1 MAALV
6 IWYVPL
12 VCPDASSPQAVI
24 LAGGLGTRMRPRT
37 ERTPKFLLPVAGRPF
52 GAWLL
57 ERLAAAGFGEVVL
70 CVGHL
75 GDAVR
80 AAMGDRFAGLPLRY
94 ADDGPELLGTAGALR
109 RALAHLAPVFLM
121 TYGDSYLPF
130 DYLAPVRDL
139 SAHPGALG
147 TMAVYRNEGR
157 FDASNAAISG
167 DLVVRYE
174 KPRVGAPADPALD
187 HIDFG
192 ATALRREVV
201 EALPADTPLGFDAV
215 QRDLAARGRLRALAV
230 AARFYEIGSERGLR
244 DLEAALV
251 ASATAE
257 EPG

>member
-1 MAALV
+1 MRA
-6 IWYVPL
+6 
-12 VCPDASSPQAVI
+12 DASPPQAVI

-80 AAMGDRFAGLPLRY
+80 RAMGDRFAGLPLHY
-94 ADDGPELLGTAGALR
+94 ADDGPDLLGTAGALR
-109 RALAHLAPVFLM
+109 RALPRLAPVFLM

-130 DYLAPVRDL
+130 DYLAPLRDL
-139 SAHPGALG
+139 RTHPGALG

-157 FDASNAAISG
+157 FEASNAAVSG

-174 KPRVGAPADPALD
+174 KRRAGAPPDPALD
-187 HIDFG
+187 HIDYG

-201 EALPADTPLGFDAV
+201 EALPADAPLGFEVV
-215 QRDLAARGRLRALAV
+215 QRDLAARGLLRAFAV
-230 AARFYEIGSERGLR
+230 AARFHEIGSEQGLR
-244 DLEAALV
+244 DLEAAL
-251 ASATAE
+251 ATAAATE
-257 EPG
+257 ERG